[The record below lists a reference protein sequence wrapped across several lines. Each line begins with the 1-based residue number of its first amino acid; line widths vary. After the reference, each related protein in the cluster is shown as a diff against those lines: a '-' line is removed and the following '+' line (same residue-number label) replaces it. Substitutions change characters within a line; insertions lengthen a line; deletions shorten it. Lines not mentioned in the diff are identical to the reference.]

1 MRNPSLGAASAH
13 QIPFSGHGVA
23 HSISL
28 TSSRSVPGRA
38 FVERAEDTI
47 TVIIQSTGGSMR
59 NSAISLLQIKELFS
73 PFFIVTSS
81 DECRVSVTLIN
92 SSLIPGQEAQSG
104 ASSWKISRLSS
115 GGER

>member
-1 MRNPSLGAASAH
+1 
-13 QIPFSGHGVA
+13 
-23 HSISL
+23 
-28 TSSRSVPGRA
+28 
-38 FVERAEDTI
+38 
-47 TVIIQSTGGSMR
+47 MR